1 MRLACFFYCVSL
13 LFGAA
18 AANGQVCSGSLGD
31 PIFNQTFGNQKQK
44 LSPFKTDFDY
54 ISGCPPKNFYTI
66 HNFLFGCGP
75 LGEGWAKTIGD
86 HTGDQNGDYM
96 LVNGESFKGTVY
108 RDTVTDACGSTTYQ
122 FGMWATAVMTRF
134 TCGGRSLLPNI
145 HYTVKSLSG
154 TVLASDSTGKLPLVD
169 ETHWNFYGKVFKT
182 PPGENGIIIN
192 ISIDAPFGCGS
203 AFALDDIT
211 ISPCGPLINAL
222 LDGKPGPE
230 EVCTDYTNP
239 FVLTCSYTAG
249 FADPVLQWQ
258 QSADTGKTW
267 TDIPGATSSS
277 YTIPRRDDGPVSYRA
292 TIAERT
298 NISSVKCRV
307 ASNAIFTSVHHVP
320 PHVFAA
326 DVFGCL
332 GKTFFFPAPDPYS
345 VTWVWT
351 GPNGYNNATP
361 VPSIPAIS
369 YADTGL
375 YVFDQELRFGCR
387 ARDSLYLKVYPGTT
401 LTLQPVQPICEGQQE
416 QLFASATDSV
426 GFAWIPGT
434 GLSNPTIANPIARP
448 KDSTEYKLIVTN
460 RYGCKD
466 SVYFKIDVFRNP
478 VANAGPDKTILAGD
492 TALLEGM
499 VGGTAV
505 NYAWTPATT
514 LSGTSDLQPKAWP
527 VSNSNYTLQVNSTVG
542 CGSSSDDVT
551 VKVYSSFLVPNAF
564 SPNGDGINDRFGI
577 LQLDNYKVEDFSIY
591 SRFGQRVFNTRNK
604 YASWD
609 GNVNGNP
616 QSAGTYVYQIRLRSA
631 TGRLIEQRGSLL
643 LLR

>member
-1 MRLACFFYCVSL
+1 MRLARFFCPVLL
-13 LFGAA
+13 LFAVSAA
-18 AANGQVCSGSLGD
+18 RAQVCTGSLGD
-31 PIFNQTFGNQKQK
+31 PIFNQTFGNDKQK
-44 LSPFKTDFDY
+44 LSPFKTDFDFV
-54 ISGCPPKNFYTI
+54 SGCPPKNFYTI

-108 RDTVTDACGSTTYQ
+108 RDTVRDACGSTTYQ

-134 TCGGRSLLPNI
+134 TCGGRSLLPDI

-182 PPGENGIIIN
+182 PPGESGLVIN
-192 ISIDAPFGCGS
+192 ITIDAPFGCGS

-222 LDGKPGPE
+222 LDGKPGPQ
-230 EVCTDYTNP
+230 EVCTGYNNP
-239 FVLTCSYTAG
+239 FVLTCSYTTG
-249 FADPVLQWQ
+249 FTDPVLQWQ

-277 YTIPRRDDGPVSYRA
+277 YAIPRRDDGPISFRA
-292 TIAERT
+292 SIAERS
-298 NISSVKCRV
+298 NIGSVKCRV
-307 ASNAIFTSVHHVP
+307 VSNAIFTSVHHTP
-320 PHVFAA
+320 PHIFLS

-332 GKTFFFPAPDPYS
+332 GKTFYFPEPDPFS
-345 VTWVWT
+345 VAYVWT
-351 GPNGYNNATP
+351 GPNGYSSNAPRATIP
-361 VPSIPAIS
+361 VIR

-375 YVFDQELRFGCR
+375 YIFQQDLRFGCK
-387 ARDSLYLKVYPGTT
+387 AVDSLYLKVFPGTT
-401 LTLQPVQPICEGQQE
+401 LTLQPVHAICEGQSE
-416 QLFASATDSV
+416 QLLASATDSV
-426 GFAWIPGT
+426 GYAWIPGT
-434 GLSNPTIANPIARP
+434 GLSNPSIANPIARP
-448 KDSTEYKLIVTN
+448 ADSTEYKLIITN
-460 RYGCKD
+460 KYGCKD
-466 SVYFKIDVFRNP
+466 SIQFKIDVFRNP
-478 VANAGPDKTILAGD
+478 VAKAGPDKSILAGD
-492 TALLEGM
+492 TAVLEGL
-499 VGGTAV
+499 VKGTGV
-505 NYAWTPATT
+505 NFYWTPAQQ
-514 LSGTSDLQPKAWP
+514 LSGTQDLQPMAWP
-527 VSNSNYTLQVNSTVG
+527 SVNSTYTLLVNSTLG

-564 SPNGDGINDRFGI
+564 SPNGDGINDKFGI

-591 SRFGQRVFNTRNK
+591 NRFGQRVFKTSNK
-604 YASWD
+604 YLSWD

-616 QSAGTYVYQIRLRSA
+616 QSAGTYVYQLRLRSA
-631 TGRLIEQRGSLL
+631 SGRLIEQRGSLL